1 MKHIRQLAMVL
12 VIVVF
17 IFISPHA
24 EAFLGFG
31 DIVFDPS
38 VFMQTLLGY
47 FTQIEDYSN
56 QAEQLSNQIQSLMN
70 EAQNLASMD
79 SYAAGR
85 AINGIR
91 NSLAKLSD
99 LKANVRGI
107 TMDYMQ
113 LESAWDSIYKKD
125 FKDFNGKSAKEY
137 VEAADKALKQTNNA
151 TYDAMRAQGL
161 VAQIDDDAANLDSL
175 LRASQSASG
184 ALAAAQAGNQISG
197 VTSQQ
202 LMRLQHIVAASYRA
216 QSSFYAEQAQRE
228 AMSRAASKKFYGEGV
243 KKPGQG
249 QGRELKKLSD

>member
-1 MKHIRQLAMVL
+1 MKKIKRFLMVVVL
-12 VIVVF
+12 VAVLFVA
-17 IFISPHA
+17 PHA

-38 VFMQTLLGY
+38 VFMQTLMSY
-47 FTQIEDYSN
+47 FTEIEDYSN

-70 EAQNLASMD
+70 EAQNLTNMD
-79 SYAAGR
+79 SYTAGR

-91 NSLAKLSD
+91 NSLMKLSD
-99 LKANVRGI
+99 LKNNVRGI

-125 FKDFNGKSAKEY
+125 FKDFAGKSVKDY
-137 VEAADKALKQTNNA
+137 VESADKALKQTNNA

-161 VAQIDDDAANLDSL
+161 VAQIDDDAANLESL
-175 LRASQSASG
+175 LRASSSASG
-184 ALAAAQAGNQISG
+184 ALAAAQAGNQIAA

-216 QSSFYAEQAQRE
+216 QSSFYAAEAQRE
-228 AMSRAASKKFYGEGV
+228 AMSRADSDRFFKSTI
-243 KKPGQG
+243 KKPGEAK
-249 QGRELKKLSD
+249 GRGTKQY

>member
-1 MKHIRQLAMVL
+1 MKKIKRFSMVL
-12 VIVVF
+12 VLIAFLFV
-17 IFISPHA
+17 SPHA

-38 VFMQTLLGY
+38 VFMQTLMSY
-47 FTQIEDYSN
+47 FTEIEDYAN
-56 QAEQLSNQIQSLMN
+56 QAEQLSNQVQSLMN
-70 EAQNLASMD
+70 EAQNLANMD

-85 AINGIR
+85 TINGIKS
-91 NSLAKLSD
+91 SLMKLSD
-99 LKANVRGI
+99 LKSNVRGI
-107 TMDYMQ
+107 TMDYMK
-113 LESAWDSIYKKD
+113 LESAWDSVYQKD
-125 FKDFNGKSAKEY
+125 FAAFNGKSVKEY

-184 ALAAAQAGNQISG
+184 ALAAAQAGNQIAG

-216 QSSFYAEQAQRE
+216 QSSFYAAQAQKE
-228 AMSRAASKKFYGEGV
+228 AMAKTDSDRFFKSTI
-243 KKPGQG
+243 KKPGDG
-249 QGRELKKLSD
+249 QGRGTKKY